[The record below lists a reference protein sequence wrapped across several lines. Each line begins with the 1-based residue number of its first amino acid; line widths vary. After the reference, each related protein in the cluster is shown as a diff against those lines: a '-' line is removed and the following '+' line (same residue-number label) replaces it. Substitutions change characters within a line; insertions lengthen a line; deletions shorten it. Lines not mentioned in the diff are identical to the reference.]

1 MTTKQNLLQ
10 PPKNLP
16 KVAKARRRARRKSK
30 KSKSKKEKK
39 QKDVESLIPKEE
51 QDYLDSSQERPN
63 KPSATSIFDMDML
76 GESLPNQNQSPSTS
90 SNQPKNL
97 LDDLDFLNTT
107 VSTPQ
112 SDPKEVVLTA
122 DKGQGMQIS
131 GTFVRKEG
139 RPCLDLTFTN
149 RSSAPISGLAIKF
162 NVNSFGVGPSQP
174 QIQMILPGQ
183 SADALLPL
191 ATHPSML
198 APNAPSSPVLQI
210 ALKNSAGIFYFQM
223 NMPIH
228 VLFQENGQL
237 SRDEYLGMWKAN
249 PEEHTKDIPNVA
261 MDSMLIQSKFQQKK
275 YVLYSKK
282 KCRNTGFLIFLY

>member
-1 MTTKQNLLQ
+1 
-10 PPKNLP
+10 
-16 KVAKARRRARRKSK
+16 
-30 KSKSKKEKK
+30 
-39 QKDVESLIPKEE
+39 
-51 QDYLDSSQERPN
+51 
-63 KPSATSIFDMDML
+63 MDML

-275 YVLYSKK
+275 ICS
-282 KCRNTGFLIFLY
+282 I